1 MMKYMKV
8 KDETNLVR
16 DVHSKA
22 ILNTDKDILKKHDMK
37 MRQVEKD
44 KRQNEEINS
53 LKDEINEL
61 RKLIENMFK
70 R

>member
-61 RKLIENMFK
+61 RKLIENMLK